1 MFWSRGEGM
10 GFGIGQVALLLGLL
24 GDTWHDGPVS
34 SSVEWRQQPCAVHLL
49 GALEG
54 MGCVVLINAER

>member
-1 MFWSRGEGM
+1 M